1 MSKDKRPKIVKNFE
15 VIELSILGLGIINSA
30 LQYDA
35 LTAISSPFFVM
46 FVQTFTFF
54 IMLWIILAITRQKS
68 SFAKWLLVFS
78 SAISFP
84 IYIPLLSFAMHNSL
98 VGLISIG
105 QLVLTLV
112 GLYYL
117 FTPEFKMYLK
127 SKKNHKI
134 SKIPLFVAFLVL
146 FVIIFID
153 SNYVS
158 NEVTKI
164 TEQPELKPIPQGF
177 KPYEGEVIPL
187 DETKRFDPD
196 KPYTVLESK
205 KGQYDVEGA
214 LNDGYSISQIDEHMK
229 ANNFNP
235 INPDK
240 KYNLDTFGFLIK
252 EDIPIDET
260 KQFQT
265 PPSPKVVNNYGNLL
279 RAHIAKYKKYPRIA
293 QRRKIEG
300 MVVIEIQIRGDGT
313 LISKYIKK
321 SSGHEILDKA
331 AMNMIEKSK
340 PFPVPPDTLKNS
352 VKNVAV
358 PIAFN
363 LN

>member
-30 LQYDA
+30 LQYEA

-46 FVQTFTFF
+46 YVQTFAFF
-54 IMLWIILAITRQKS
+54 VMLWIILAITRQKS

-98 VGLISIG
+98 VGLITIG

-127 SKKNHKI
+127 SKKTYKI
-134 SKIPLFVAFLVL
+134 SKIPFFVAPLVL
-146 FVIIFID
+146 FLIIFIG

-158 NEVTKI
+158 NEGTKI
-164 TEQPELKPIPQGF
+164 TKQTPTY
-177 KPYEGEVIPL
+177 KPYDGEVIPL
-187 DETKRFDPD
+187 DETKQTP
-196 KPYTVLESK
+196 
-205 KGQYDVEGA
+205 
-214 LNDGYSISQIDEHMK
+214 
-229 ANNFNP
+229 
-235 INPDK
+235 
-240 KYNLDTFGFLIK
+240 
-252 EDIPIDET
+252 T
-260 KQFQT
+260 KQAPT
-265 PPSPKVVNNYGNLL
+265 SPSPKVVNNYPNLL
-279 RAHIAKYKKYPRIA
+279 SAHIAKYIKYPRIA
-293 QRRKIEG
+293 QRRKMEG
-300 MVVIEIQIRGDGT
+300 EVVIEIQIRGDGT

-363 LN
+363 LI